1 MPVDYFVTEVG
12 GSSYVITLSVL
23 ISAGLLTLF
32 THLQGDLQAGGGGRG
47 GGGASVWGSGT
58 ENADRVSEAPLGNPS
73 IGWMA
78 SSCSPLNG

>member
-32 THLQGDLQAGGGGRG
+32 THLQGDLQAGGGG
-47 GGGASVWGSGT
+47 GAEGELPSGALALRMLTGYPRLPWGIP
-58 ENADRVSEAPLGNPS
+58 ALA
-73 IGWMA
+73 GW
-78 SSCSPLNG
+78 LLLVLH

>member
-32 THLQGDLQAGGGGRG
+32 TLYKGICKLGAWRGVGELPSGALALRMLTGYPRLPWGIPALAG
-47 GGGASVWGSGT
+47 W
-58 ENADRVSEAPLGNPS
+58 L
-73 IGWMA
+73 
-78 SSCSPLNG
+78 LLLH

>member
-32 THLQGDLQAGGGGRG
+32 THLQGDLQAGGGAGRR
-47 GGGASVWGSGT
+47 GSF
-58 ENADRVSEAPLGNPS
+58 RLGL
-73 IGWMA
+73 WH
-78 SSCSPLNG
+78 